1 MTCGWLAGLD
11 VIPICGPGAPICAI
25 AVVLAGSIGGSM
37 IGSAV
42 ADSLDDEIEEFTR
55 WNIR

>member
-1 MTCGWLAGLD
+1 MKLTEHFMFPVYSRLNL
-11 VIPICGPGAPICAI
+11 
-25 AVVLAGSIGGSM
+25 GGSM

-42 ADSLDDEIEEFTR
+42 ADSLDDEIEEFTK